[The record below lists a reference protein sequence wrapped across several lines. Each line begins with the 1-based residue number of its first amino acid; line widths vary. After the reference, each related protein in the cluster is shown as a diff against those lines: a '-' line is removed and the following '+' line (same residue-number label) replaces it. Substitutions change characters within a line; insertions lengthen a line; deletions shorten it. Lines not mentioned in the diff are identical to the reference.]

1 MTLDL
6 KLLATRFSQAKDE
19 PPVPTEGVNPYLLEN
34 ILLPCM
40 NGDTILLRDID
51 YDAFDVEDIET
62 LAEYHDELAHAG
74 YKLGQLTNTVK
85 NLRPEPK
92 KARMF
97 C

>member
-40 NGDTILLRDID
+40 NNETVRLRDID
-51 YDAFDVEDIET
+51 FAAFDTEDVDGLEEYYDALSRAGGRLCQFAET
-62 LAEYHDELAHAG
+62 VQ
-74 YKLGQLTNTVK
+74 KLP
-85 NLRPEPK
+85 PEAQK
-92 KARMF
+92 TRLF